1 MEFLSHYLSS
11 LRKRKGEGG
20 RWLSPMNEIYN
31 VVTQRRS
38 IRIAPLSLSVVFA
51 WSAPDAGVES
61 LSANNG
67 CLFSSTAA
75 AAARPDPWF
84 WLYWS
89 QLVGS
94 KNSRRGR
101 GVALPG
107 TTADFL
113 SSFSPGGGGGM
124 PRECCCCIARKR
136 GILACAEIT
145 S

>member
-1 MEFLSHYLSS
+1 
-11 LRKRKGEGG
+11 
-20 RWLSPMNEIYN
+20 MNEIYN

-61 LSANNG
+61 LSANKKVA
-67 CLFSSTAA
+67 FSSTA

-107 TTADFL
+107 T
-113 SSFSPGGGGGM
+113 S
-124 PRECCCCIARKR
+124 
-136 GILACAEIT
+136 
-145 S
+145 